1 MWHPVKKVLLGS
13 LLLVAVGCMPVQK
26 SAVSNG
32 LSVQNKSSTTI
43 SSLFKSN
50 DCQRISRG
58 GFMLLQ
64 DPVVLED
71 LLMPL
76 GLAAAQAT
84 VAQVNFQTE
93 DVLVVDF
100 GAQPTK
106 NVSIGLASDQL
117 DIDGNRAIVK
127 VNLPQRIQ
135 GKKQAQ
141 VVSHPCEFYVLP
153 KTGHQGVEIRSQFN
167 DCLLYTS
174 PSPRDS

>member
-1 MWHPVKKVLLGS
+1 MQQPIRNFILGS
-13 LLLVAVGCMPVQK
+13 VVLALLGCMPIRE
-26 SAVSNG
+26 SAVSNN
-32 LSVQNKSSTTI
+32 LVVQNQSGNTI
-43 SSLFKSN
+43 SSLFLTN
-50 DCQRISRG
+50 ECQSISRG

-76 GLAAAQAT
+76 GLETAKAT
-84 VAQVNFQTE
+84 VAKVNFQTD

-117 DIDGNRAIVK
+117 GFDGNKAIVRL
-127 VNLPQRIQ
+127 NLPQRIT

-141 VVSHPCEFYVLP
+141 VVSHSCEYYLLP
-153 KTGHQGVEIRSQFN
+153 KTGHQSVEIRSQFN
-167 DCLLYTS
+167 DVLTQFS
-174 PSPRDS
+174 DI